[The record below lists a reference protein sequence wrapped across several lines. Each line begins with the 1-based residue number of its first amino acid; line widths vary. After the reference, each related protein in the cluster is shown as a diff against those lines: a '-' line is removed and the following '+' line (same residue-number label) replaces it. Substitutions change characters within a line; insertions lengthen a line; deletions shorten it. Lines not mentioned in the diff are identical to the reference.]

1 MIKCIVV
8 LKEKGKI
15 KKSLLISQKDTV
27 VEKNATGTEKMIS
40 TFVAES
46 GKSYEELYSK
56 KDIIVY
62 NKKSDYER
70 AKKIVK
76 QCNKYTDLRSNYFVL
91 APFFQFFIQLVTS
104 FCHHNDTAFLDIQLF
119 FVLGFG
125 TVLNTILIAMNTC
138 LNKFHKKY
146 NLGKNRL
153 GNGVLALS
161 IGLSLY
167 SFVNYCVPVETLPYY
182 LSIKNTNIEKTYE
195 SRDDQINKIF
205 DDLEKSPYLSENDA
219 ETLQTLKG
227 YISENPYLS
236 MNDVYKTFMT
246 IQVVDKN
253 YKGNEGLGATY
264 DPTTNIVDYYGSENA
279 SRENILQH
287 EFTHSTGKLGNVILN
302 EGYTSLLTS
311 KIANTSKKIDYYD
324 DLKWCTEQVI
334 NLVGEDVVLKAYTEE
349 NQALLDQE
357 LAKRFNSLDNVKEL
371 YDLFEQYVN
380 NDSQVGKE
388 TIQEFIAS
396 NINEETKEYLA
407 YIESMKQIYSFE
419 KNEELLLTK

>member
-1 MIKCIVV
+1 MIKCIVI
-8 LKEKGKI
+8 LKENGKI
-15 KKSLLISQKDTV
+15 NKSLLISQKDKV
-27 VEKNATGTEKMIS
+27 VEKNAIGTEKMIS
-40 TFVAES
+40 TFVAET
-46 GKSYEELYSK
+46 GKSYEELCSN
-56 KDIIVY
+56 KDIVVY

-76 QCNKYTDLRSNYFVL
+76 QCNKYTALRSNYFVL
-91 APFFQFFIQLVTS
+91 TPFFQFFIQLVTN
-104 FCHHNDTAFLDIQLF
+104 FYHHNDSAFLDIQLF

-125 TVLNTILIAMNTC
+125 TILNTILIGMNMC
-138 LNKFHKKY
+138 LNIVHKKY

-153 GNGVLALS
+153 GNAVMALS
-161 IGLSLY
+161 VGLSLY
-167 SFVNYCVPVETLPYY
+167 TLINYCVPIETLPYY
-182 LSIKNTNIEKTYE
+182 LSIKSTNIEEIYE
-195 SRDDQINKIF
+195 DRDDQINKIF

-253 YKGNEGLGATY
+253 YKGNEDLGATY
-264 DPTTNIVDYYGSENA
+264 DPITNTVDFYGSENA

-287 EFTHSTGKLGNVILN
+287 EFTHSTGKLGNVILT
-302 EGYTSLLTS
+302 EGYTSILTS

-349 NQALLDQE
+349 NQAFLDQE

-371 YDLFEQYVN
+371 YDLFEQYVE

-388 TIQEFIAS
+388 TIQEFIDS
-396 NINEETKEYLA
+396 SLNEETKEYLT
-407 YIESMKQIYSFE
+407 YIKSMKQIYGFE

>member
-1 MIKCIVV
+1 MIKCIIV

-15 KKSLLISQKDTV
+15 NRSLLISQKDTV
-27 VEKNATGTEKMIS
+27 VEKNASDTEKMIS
-40 TFVAES
+40 TFTAET
-46 GKSYEELYSK
+46 GKSFEELCSK

-62 NKKSDYER
+62 NRKSDYER

-76 QCNKYTDLRSNYFVL
+76 QCNKYTDLRTNYFVL

-104 FCHHNDTAFLDIQLF
+104 FCHHNDTVFLDIQLF

-125 TVLNTILIAMNTC
+125 AVLNTILIAMNTR
-138 LNKFHKKY
+138 LNKLHKKY

-153 GNGVLALS
+153 SNGVLALS

-167 SFVNYCVPVETLPYY
+167 SFINYCVPIETLPYY
-182 LSIKNTNIEKTYE
+182 LSVKSTNIEKTYE

-205 DDLEKSPYLSENDA
+205 DDLKKTPYLSESDV

-227 YISENPYLS
+227 YIKENPYLS

-246 IQVVDKN
+246 LQVVDKN
-253 YKGNEGLGATY
+253 YKGSENVGATY
-264 DPTTNIVDYYGSENA
+264 DPITNIVDFYGSDNV

-287 EFTHSTGKLGNVILN
+287 EFTHSTGKLDNVILT
-302 EGYTSLLTS
+302 EGYTSILTS
-311 KIANTSKKIDYYD
+311 KIANTSRKIDYYD
-324 DLKWCTEQVI
+324 KLKWCTEQVM
-334 NLVGEDVVLKAYTEE
+334 NLVGEDVVLRAYTEE
-349 NQALLDQE
+349 NQAFLDQE
-357 LAKRFNSLDNVKEL
+357 LAKRLNNSENVKEL
-371 YDLFEQYVN
+371 YNLFSQYIE

-388 TIQEFIAS
+388 TIEEFIDS
-396 NINEETKEYLA
+396 SMNEETKEYLT
-407 YIESMKQIYSFE
+407 YIESMKQIYGFE